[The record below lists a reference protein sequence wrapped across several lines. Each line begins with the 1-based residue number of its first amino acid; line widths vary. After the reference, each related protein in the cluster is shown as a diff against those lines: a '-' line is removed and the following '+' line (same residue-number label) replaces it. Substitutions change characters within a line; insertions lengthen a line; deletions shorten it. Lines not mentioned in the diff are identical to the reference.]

1 MTKTQ
6 TALLACT
13 PQPRGTPVAALQ
25 RAITTATDE
34 LLAAL
39 DAGRSDR
46 LRQYLEMLA
55 RFHAYSIG
63 NVFLILAACPTATR
77 VAGYRTWQSLGRQV
91 RAGARAIRILAP
103 VVRRVAADDK
113 DEERRVLVGF
123 KHACVFDVGQTDGAP
138 LPTPAEVQGD
148 PGVYLHRLHR
158 WAMENGIV
166 ITYAASLGGAEG
178 ASCGGQI
185 ILRRGLSPAAEL
197 SVLAHELAHEE
208 LHRATDRSQLS
219 RTVRE
224 TEAEAVAFVVCR
236 ALGLEPGTASSDYL
250 LMYDGHRDTLLASL
264 ERVQRTAAH
273 ILAGV
278 LPDTHERHA
287 RGGLLDARKRP
298 AA

>member
-1 MTKTQ
+1 M
-6 TALLACT
+6 
-13 PQPRGTPVAALQ
+13 AALQ
-25 RAITTATDE
+25 RVIATATDE

-39 DAGRSDR
+39 DAGRSEQ
-46 LRQYLEMLA
+46 LRQYLELLA
-55 RFHAYSIG
+55 RFHTYSIG

-103 VVRRVAADDK
+103 VVRRVAAEEK
-113 DEERRVLVGF
+113 TEERRILVGF
-123 KHACVFDVGQTDGAP
+123 KPACVFDASQTEGRP
-138 LPTPAEVQGD
+138 LPSPAEVQGD
-148 PGVYLHRLHR
+148 PGVYLARLHR
-158 WAMENGIV
+158 WAVESGIV

-185 ILRRGLSPAAEL
+185 VLRLGLSPAAEL
-197 SVLAHELAHEE
+197 SVLAHELAHESM
-208 LHRATDRSQLS
+208 HHATKGPTAS

-236 ALGLEPGTASSDYL
+236 AIGLEPGTASSDYL
-250 LMYDGHRDTLLASL
+250 LMYDGHRATLLASL
-264 ERVQRTAAH
+264 ERVRRTAAR

-278 LPDTHERHA
+278 LPEANTRHA